1 MTMITTNSKLIEKI
15 SSIHNQ
21 IEMLQTTLSSNL
33 PISDKVDRTNKLNL
47 GSMMLELYGLNL
59 QFLSLVELLF
69 DNGGS
74 LNDIP
79 KEPLEYY
86 NAIQELKKP
95 VSDTD
100 AEEIKNIKNYINTYK
115 NGV

>member
-1 MTMITTNSKLIEKI
+1 MMTTMNSKLVEKI

-21 IEMLQTTLSSNL
+21 IEMLQATLTSNL

-47 GSMMLELYGLNL
+47 GSMMLELYGLGL
-59 QFLSLVELLF
+59 QFLTTVELF
-69 DNGGS
+69 VENGGD
-74 LNDIP
+74 LQDIP

-86 NAIQELKKP
+86 NAVQELKKP
-95 VSDTD
+95 ISDTD
-100 AEEIKNIKNYINTYK
+100 TEEIKNIKNYINNYK